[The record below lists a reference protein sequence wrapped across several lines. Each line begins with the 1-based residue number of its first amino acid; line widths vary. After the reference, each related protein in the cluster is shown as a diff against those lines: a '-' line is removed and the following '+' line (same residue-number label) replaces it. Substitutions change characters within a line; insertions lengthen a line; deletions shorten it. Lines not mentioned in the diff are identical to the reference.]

1 MYYERREVMDERY
14 QLIAD
19 SLGELDED
27 AFNAAVQNVV
37 DSNPSEEEADEVI
50 KSFSVG
56 MDKVG
61 DYFEEGE
68 YFVGDLIYAAD
79 ILYNGID
86 AVKPFIS
93 SDGSNKIGSMVL
105 GSAPGDLHDIGKNI
119 FKSMAE
125 AGGFEVYDL
134 GVDVQPEVFVEKVK
148 EVKPNIVG
156 ISGLLTLSLDSM
168 GDVINALKEAGVRD
182 DLKVMIGG
190 NPVSEAVMLRVGA
203 DAWSTNASTGVKQL
217 KEWMV

>member
-1 MYYERREVMDERY
+1 MDERY
-14 QLIAD
+14 QLVAD
-19 SLGELDED
+19 ALGELDED
-27 AFNAAVQNVV
+27 AFNAAIQGIV
-37 DSNPSEEEADEVI
+37 DSNPSKEEADEVI
-50 KSFSVG
+50 NAFSVG
-56 MDKVG
+56 MEKVG

-86 AVKPFIS
+86 AIEPFTS
-93 SDGSNKIGSMVL
+93 GDGSNKIGSMVI
-105 GSAPGDLHDIGKNI
+105 GSSPGDLHDIGKNI

-125 AGGFEVYDL
+125 AGGFDVYDL
-134 GVDVQPEVFVEKVK
+134 GVDVKPEIFVEKVK
-148 EVKPNIVG
+148 EVKPDVVG
-156 ISGLLTLSLDSM
+156 ISGLLTLSLDTM

-182 DLKVMIGG
+182 DLKIMIGG

-217 KEWMV
+217 KEWVV